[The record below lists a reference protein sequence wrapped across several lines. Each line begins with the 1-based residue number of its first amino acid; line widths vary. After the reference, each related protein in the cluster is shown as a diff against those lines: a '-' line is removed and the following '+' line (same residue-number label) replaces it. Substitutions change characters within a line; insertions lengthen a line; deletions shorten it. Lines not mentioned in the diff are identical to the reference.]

1 MGRKKAY
8 DRNEVLERAMDLFWR
23 VGYEGAHLSALVEI
37 TGLNRFSLYK
47 EFGGKEGLFE
57 EALLCYLN
65 GARDS
70 YQKLL
75 GKQPLGLDNIRSY
88 FHALTYSPDYH
99 GCFIINTLSEKHV
112 VTDTAFTLVK
122 KFTEEAKDLFKANL
136 DAAVEV
142 GQLKKK
148 SDTKAMAEYLL
159 TVDQGLSIY
168 GIGDPDNQVKEQIV
182 SIALGQLFT
191 EKL

>member
-1 MGRKKAY
+1 MGRNKTY
-8 DRNEVLERAMDLFWR
+8 DRDDVLERAMELFWR
-23 VGYEGAHLSALVEI
+23 VGFEGAHLSSLVEV

-57 EALLCYLN
+57 EALLRYLS

-70 YQKLL
+70 YRDLL
-75 GKQPLGLDNIRSY
+75 GKQPSGMQNIKSY
-88 FHALTYSPDYH
+88 FHALNYSPDYH

-112 VTDTAFTLVK
+112 VSDRAFTLVK
-122 KFTEEAKDLFKANL
+122 KFTEEAKVLFKTNL

-142 GQLKKK
+142 GELTKKTN
-148 SDTKAMAEYLL
+148 TKAMSEYLL

-168 GIGDPDNQVKEQIV
+168 GIGDPDNMVKDQIIE
-182 SIALGQLFT
+182 IALGQLSA
-191 EKL
+191 EKS